1 MICNM
6 TKPSIF
12 SREDGFTFAEI
23 LVTVAIMAAVL
34 PALLK
39 VFGDTARNV
48 SLSDYRVTALYL
60 LETQMAEIQMSGYPD
75 VGQQNDVI
83 GDSIFEWQSV
93 ITDVES
99 DEIFGLRKVEL
110 TISWEHLGKLQS
122 IGTFTYMADRE
133 MQQEQTQ

>member
-1 MICNM
+1 M

-48 SLSDYRVTALYL
+48 ALSDYRVTALYL
-60 LETQMAEIQMSGYPD
+60 LETQMSEIEMSGFPD

-83 GDSIFEWQSV
+83 GDSIFEWQSL

>member
-1 MICNM
+1 MS
-6 TKPSIF
+6 KLSIF

-48 SLSDYRVTALYL
+48 SFSDNRVTALYL
-60 LETQMAEIQMSGYPD
+60 LETQMAEIKMNGYPET
-75 VGQQNDVI
+75 GQQSDVI
-83 GDSIFEWQSV
+83 GDSIFEWQS
-93 ITDVES
+93 IISDVES

-110 TISWEHLGKLQS
+110 TVFWEHLGKLQS
-122 IGTFTYMADRE
+122 ISMFTYMADRE
-133 MQQEQTQ
+133 IQQQENQ

>member
-1 MICNM
+1 MS
-6 TKPSIF
+6 KLSIF

-48 SLSDYRVTALYL
+48 SFSDNRVTALYL
-60 LETQMAEIQMSGYPD
+60 LETQMAEIEMSGYPE
-75 VGQQNDVI
+75 VEQQSDVI

-93 ITDVES
+93 ISDIES
-99 DEIFGLRKVEL
+99 EEILGLRRVQL

-122 IGTFTYMADRE
+122 IGMFTYMADRE
-133 MQQEQTQ
+133 MQQEQNQ

>member
-1 MICNM
+1 MS
-6 TKPSIF
+6 KLSIF

-48 SLSDYRVTALYL
+48 SFSDNRVTALYL
-60 LETQMAEIQMSGYPD
+60 LEEQMAKIEMSGYPE
-75 VGQQNDVI
+75 VGQQSDVI

-93 ITDVES
+93 ISDVES
-99 DEIFGLRKVEL
+99 EEILGLRRVQL
-110 TISWEHLGKLQS
+110 TIFWEHLGKLQS

-133 MQQEQTQ
+133 MQQEQNQ